1 MPNQKTRR
9 TRAIPDKLYDL
20 ITLPDGRDYTTFR
33 DTAFYPQF
41 SGASYDSFKWPDL
54 PYGVNPND
62 IIKVNVYG
70 NSGGLIAT
78 SYLTHEQIQSFIGS
92 DIPEQPAVVAINP
105 GDILRGLGFRRGRFQ
120 VTFDFLRVQAGSPF
134 PLLVNKDEKIYKGSF
149 ETDQEDGYV
158 YASEDHADS
167 NTVSGAKLYVK
178 ENKFIIQDIS
188 SDRTELII
196 SPAYINDE
204 DYLEG
209 FRLAAFNCLNWFPPE
224 GMTVQFDNAESQYL
238 LFNTEEDLPS
248 SFVNGT
254 IRINNAYF
262 AGKRIIPEERELLEV
277 EPDVEIEIQ
286 RPNLMGDKTL
296 DSLYGWT
303 THGVWPNANGVV
315 SSNSAPNNRGMRI
328 ESVEESSPAGQLA
341 VKVILANP
349 VNVAS
354 GYLEEVGRTI
364 GAMINVNNGFC
375 CEGHQLSMDIEGL
388 TMTASVWVKAPDGSK
403 IRLMAHSGAWGITGN
418 TKYSPIEFAT
428 GEWQRLVLTFYLIN
442 TSDNK
447 IQIRILWD
455 ARPAGIDPT
464 SASSMGEYY
473 LAAGCQLELG
483 STVTKFKRNTTL
495 QHEETTEVAINN
507 ILKFNDPD
515 GQLIS
520 CNFADG
526 EERFN
531 ERMIGGVLK
540 VTDAIAIDDLSQ
552 AASYSDAELENIYT
566 WDLQEADGPEG
577 QPGGLQHSWDS
588 ALHGQAIK
596 VTTPG
601 GKEMWQ
607 DGYHSWNADQRYSHS
622 GTVNHGYHCH
632 WRSGKGVDGGVAMY
646 FPDLNHQ
653 DFIIEPMRENAVE
666 AWSDPNNGYYV
677 KNNNADPRI
686 DGNYPLQ
693 NWWKHRGMWMASSDA
708 DGTSAMG
715 SLASWGVKP
724 GDTIR
729 VSWMQKSAPLDYAN
743 GGRKGA
749 SVGLRH
755 YFLEEYTPPAAPI
768 VTDTDVEAEDARMSD
783 MADPFNGGSSF
794 NTANDYFDPDNEA
807 NVKPGLNPKDLG
819 VDLNYYSGPTSDEYP
834 DPKPSSFGIKETGAR
849 SDGGY
854 WYIKETRAPLGSG
867 KMGTRTW
874 EPNWES
880 GASGNKKDP
889 PVDFEYNESANIWEY
904 TGASINLAVGAQSPG
919 KISKVI
925 MGVRGDIDSSAFGWT
940 WDGNDWI
947 SNYVGG
953 GGIFRSLNS
962 EGKLIP
968 RQDFPSRTELEIPGK
983 NISADEV
990 FEWLGEA
997 WSVVPGF
1004 NAEPGDDG
1012 SVVVKIATWRLE
1024 SLDSGP
1030 QARRYIQCQ
1039 DYNEWESAAFE
1050 VVVPEQWSLL
1060 DPFWIYVYGHYGDF
1074 GTLYVDQVKLDVIM
1088 TSDLR
1093 VRIDD
1098 TAVLAPL
1105 ELMIEDVVDS
1115 NTVRVTQT
1123 YDEAATSQGSVL
1135 SNFRVNKYSEFDNG
1149 FSVDYIS
1156 IPSGSED
1163 INVRFEGKILDVIN
1177 DDPQAKKVYVEKSYQ
1192 EFGDEIGA
1200 VMTGEDAIS
1209 IADPFE
1215 TYFIRYLLKDPDN
1228 LYTYLIT
1235 GDDTKS
1241 LITNF
1246 KPVNTQ
1252 EYPGSIAYKLLEP
1265 LDPDLEKLDMVY
1277 IANEVTPSLK
1287 ETINLVPFIDEK
1299 IPDTVLRLPK
1309 FDDLDSPIRDRETS
1323 YLSHTDLVGAGVAV
1337 REQLEDKVLSGSLED
1352 VTINVDYNQFSNF
1365 IHFGSAEKRIKNFK
1379 YKLSLIETYTNNSAS
1394 LSGNLLTG
1402 SGYLGS
1408 ATGSDVSASSVDI
1421 AKWEM
1426 SKRQTINEFDDFEN
1440 YMYFKSSSYVT
1451 SSNGE
1456 FYSNASPKYSGAGTL
1471 INPYVNESVTSSAF
1485 ITWFDNQIVTA
1496 SIYDRRNVNRLVN
1509 LLPEHITYDQENNE
1523 FVLFMDMMGHHYDNI
1538 WTHIKALSD
1547 MHDRSEDVTKGISQA
1562 LVEPVAKSLGFDL
1575 KEGRDLVRLPQ
1586 YHLGLQESGSNT
1598 NIYNIR
1604 FTKRSQKDVTR
1615 EIWNR
1620 ILATMPYMLKSKGTK
1635 QSLKALIAAYG
1646 IPTSILRI
1654 QEYGGPKISGAPDFE
1669 IKQRF
1674 TKAVDFHGSQYI
1686 KAPWYDTSFE
1696 RSPDTLEFRF
1706 KSKQEVDQ
1714 LLATKID
1721 SNNKIEAAVYLTNV
1735 AGVDSRGDVK
1745 FVLSGS
1751 TNQTATI
1758 SNQPVYNGEF
1768 WSVMVKRRTASIS
1781 SSYAD
1786 QSITSNYNPTT
1797 QSFDMFLG
1805 YYDSGIDD
1813 VIVRASAS
1821 MDISGSAGSGLLQ
1834 HWNVTS
1840 SVAGDN
1846 AWYIGGKFDDASK
1859 GQQFSGSMMEW
1870 RYWGTPLSE
1879 SAFYNHVAAPKAVN
1893 GNNPSSSYYDLS
1905 LRFSMDDYLNLHSS
1919 QNPYGIRDYSLT
1931 DGQLFAS
1938 ASGFDNEINFSNV
1951 LDRQKAF
1958 VPNIGIGKKSNK
1970 IRIENSVLKTPDGA
1984 AATLSPNERVEV
1996 SSYDLASND
2005 SAKLGI
2011 FFAPSDVINE
2021 DIILSVADLD
2031 YGSYLG
2037 DPRDI
2042 YEDSYVYGR
2051 FNRIADTYWQKW
2063 TTTQG
2068 FWDYIKLIKYYDLS
2082 LFDHLRKLSPGR
2094 AKKNLGLLI
2103 EPTILERSKVV
2114 IGAPPTV
2121 EDLRKEALYDLTVL
2135 AKPSSSREYSRGI
2148 LKSGFETSATAS
2160 NELEKQIQM
2169 DQYANI
2175 RVSGSKEFKSG
2186 TLSDF
2191 VFDVSGSNVL
2201 LRTAVTSSVNEKLVS
2216 DRIDYET
2223 VSSSGFQYGGGSLR
2237 SFGDINIDFEDRDY
2251 TTASVSTYGGD
2262 NIFFEVLP
2270 PNITGSRMSRHNE
2283 ETVLFYSSALSAS
2296 LYNAHSSSLQRSEYE
2311 SVYDSHTALFRLA
2324 YEGCKED
2331 GSTVPFGNN
2340 IAVEITETNPYV
2352 VTSTTTGDSYVDT
2365 DLSGE

>member
-9 TRAIPDKLYDL
+9 TKAIPDKLYDL
-20 ITLPDGRDYTTFR
+20 ITLPDGKDYTTFR
-33 DTAFYPQF
+33 DTDFYPQF
-41 SGASYDSFKWPDL
+41 SGDTYNSSKWPDL
-54 PYGVNPND
+54 SYGVDPND

-70 NSGGLIAT
+70 NNGGLIAT
-78 SYLTHEQIQSFIGS
+78 SYLTHQQIESFIGNS
-92 DIPEQPAVVAINP
+92 IPGQPAIVNLNP

-149 ETDQEDGYV
+149 ETDQEDGYA
-158 YASEDHADS
+158 YATEDHADS
-167 NTVSGAKLYVK
+167 DTQSGAKLYVK

-188 SDRTELII
+188 SDRTEVII

-204 DYLEG
+204 NYLEG
-209 FRLAAFNCLNWFPPE
+209 FRVAAFNCLNWFPPE
-224 GMTVQFDNAESQYL
+224 GMTVQFDGADSKYL
-238 LFNTEEDLPS
+238 LFNTEEDLPR

-254 IRINNAYF
+254 IRINDAYF
-262 AGKRIIPEERELLEV
+262 AGKRIIPEERDILDV
-277 EPDVEIEIQ
+277 EPNVEIETQ
-286 RPNLMGDKTL
+286 RPNLMDDRTL
-296 DSLYGWT
+296 DSLYGWS
-303 THGVWPNANGVV
+303 THGVWPNADGVV
-315 SSNSAPNNRGMRI
+315 SNDPAPNNKAMRM
-328 ESVEESSPAGQLA
+328 ESIAESNPAGQLA
-341 VKVILANP
+341 VKVMLDNP
-349 VNVAS
+349 VNVADS
-354 GYLEEVGRTI
+354 YLSETGRSVNT
-364 GAMINVNNGFC
+364 MINVNNSFHASR
-375 CEGHQLSMDIEGL
+375 HQLPMDIEGL
-388 TMTASVWVKAPDGSK
+388 TMTSSVWLKAPVGSRL
-403 IRLMAHSGAWGITGN
+403 RLMAHSGTWGVSGN
-418 TKYSPIEFAT
+418 TKYGPIEIAT
-428 GEWQRLVLTFYLIN
+428 GEWQRITNTFYLIN
-442 TSDNK
+442 TRDDQ
-447 IQIRILWD
+447 ILIRIMWD
-455 ARPAGIDPT
+455 PRQAGIDPT
-464 SASSMGEYY
+464 SASSMGEYM
-473 LAAGCQLELG
+473 LAAGCQLEQG
-483 STVTKFKRNTTL
+483 SVATKFKRNETL
-495 QHEETTEVAINN
+495 QHEETIEVAINN
-507 ILKFNDPD
+507 ILKFNDPN
-515 GQLIS
+515 GQLLS

-526 EERFN
+526 EETFN
-531 ERMIGGVLK
+531 EKMIGGVLK
-540 VTDAIAIDDLSQ
+540 INDAIAVDDLSH
-552 AASYSDAELENIYT
+552 ASSYSDAELENIYT
-566 WDLQEADGPEG
+566 WEVQEADGPEG
-577 QPGGLQHSWDS
+577 QPGGLSEQWNWDE
-588 ALHGQAIK
+588 ALHSQAVRVTNPDGQII
-596 VTTPG
+596 
-601 GKEMWQ
+601 WQ
-607 DGYHSWNADQRYSHS
+607 DGYHSWNATKPWGHS
-622 GTVNHGYHCH
+622 GTATVGYHSH

-653 DFIIEPMRENAVE
+653 DFIIDSMRSNALD
-666 AWSDPNNGYYV
+666 AWSDPSKGYYV

-686 DGNYPLQ
+686 DGNLQ
-693 NWWKHRGMWMASSDA
+693 LTEGWKHRGQWFATAHNGS
-708 DGTSAMG
+708 TMG
-715 SLASWGVKP
+715 SLASWGVKH

-755 YFLEEYTPPAAPI
+755 YFLEEYTPPSDPI
-768 VTDTDVEAEDARMSD
+768 VTDSDVEQEDKRISEMVDGGTFPVAE
-783 MADPFNGGSSF
+783 N
-794 NTANDYFDPDNEA
+794 YFDPDNTI
-807 NVKPGLNPKDLG
+807 NIKPNGNPKSLGLND
-819 VDLNYYSGPTSDEYP
+819 DYYPGPHPSEYP
-834 DPKPSSFGIKETGAR
+834 RPKPSSFGMREVGER
-849 SDGGY
+849 DSSGY
-854 WYIKETRAPLGSG
+854 WYIKETRASLRSG
-867 KMGTRTW
+867 KSGTRTW
-874 EPNWES
+874 EPNWET
-880 GASGNKKDP
+880 GATGNRVEAP
-889 PVDFEYNESANIWEY
+889 TEFTYHSNINEWEY
-904 TGASINLAVGAQSPG
+904 TGASVNLAEGTQSPG
-919 KISKVI
+919 VI
-925 MGVRGDIDSSAFGWT
+925 NQPADPAGREDVESNAFGWT
-940 WDGNDWI
+940 WDGQDWK
-947 SNYVGG
+947 SNYVEN
-953 GGIFRSLNS
+953 GGIFRKVDTN
-962 EGKLIP
+962 GKLIP
-968 RQDFPSRTELEIPGK
+968 VQDFPSRNDLEISGK

-990 FEWLGEA
+990 FEWLGEE
-997 WSVVPGF
+997 WSVVQGF

-1012 SVVVKIATWRLE
+1012 SVVVKTVTWRLTD
-1024 SLDSGP
+1024 LDSGP
-1030 QARRYIQCQ
+1030 SARQYIQCQ

-1050 VVVPEQWSLL
+1050 FVVPEQWSLL
-1060 DPFWIYVYGHYGDF
+1060 DPFWLYVQGHYGHY
-1074 GTLYVDQVKLDVIM
+1074 GTLYVDQVKLDLIM

-1098 TAVLAPL
+1098 TALLAPL
-1105 ELMIEDVVDS
+1105 ELTIEDVIDTD
-1115 NTVRVTQT
+1115 TVRVSKT
-1123 YDEAATSQGSVL
+1123 YDEAATEQGSVL
-1135 SNFRVNKYSEFDNG
+1135 SNFQVNKYSEFDKG
-1149 FSVDYIS
+1149 FSVDFVS
-1156 IPSGSED
+1156 IPSGSEN

-1177 DDPQAKKVYVEKSYQ
+1177 DDPQAKKIYVDKSYQ

-1200 VMTGEDAIS
+1200 IMTGEDAIS

-1215 TYFIRYLLKDPDN
+1215 TYFIRYMLKDPDN

-1241 LITNF
+1241 LIINF

-1265 LDPDLEKLDMVY
+1265 LETDIEKLDMVY

-1337 REQLEDKVLSGSLED
+1337 REQLEDKILSGSLED
-1352 VTINVDYNQFSNF
+1352 VTINIDYRQFSNF
-1365 IHFGSAEKRIKNFK
+1365 VHFGSIEKRIKNFK
-1379 YKLSLIETYTNNSAS
+1379 HKLSLIETYSNNSAS

-1402 SGYLGS
+1402 SGYLNS
-1408 ATGSDVSASSVDI
+1408 PTGSNVSASAVDI
-1421 AKWEM
+1421 AKWEL
-1426 SKRQTINEFDDFEN
+1426 SRRTTINEFDDFEN

-1456 FYSNASPKYSGAGTL
+1456 FYSNASPKFSGNGTL
-1471 INPYVNESVTSSAF
+1471 TNPYTNESVTSSAF
-1485 ITWFDNQIVTA
+1485 ITWFDNQIATA
-1496 SIYDRRNVNRLVN
+1496 SIWDRSNVNRLVN

-1538 WTHIKALSD
+1538 WTHVKALSD
-1547 MHDRSEDVTKGISQA
+1547 VHDRSEDVTRGISQA
-1562 LVEPVAKSLGFDL
+1562 LVEPVAKSLGFDM

-1598 NIYNIR
+1598 NIYNVR
-1604 FTKRSQKDVTR
+1604 FTKKSQKDVTR

-1620 ILATMPYMLKSKGTK
+1620 ILATMPYILKSKGTK

-1686 KAPWYDTSFE
+1686 KAPWYSTSFD

-1706 KSKQEVDQ
+1706 RSKQEVDQ

-1721 SNNKIEAAVYLTNV
+1721 PNNKIEAAVYLTNV
-1735 AGVDSRGDVK
+1735 AGIDSRGDIK

-1768 WSVMVKRRTASIS
+1768 WSVMVRRRTASIS
-1781 SSYAD
+1781 SSYSD
-1786 QSITSNYNPTT
+1786 QSITSNFNPTT

-1813 VIVRASAS
+1813 IIVRASAS
-1821 MDISGSAGSGLLQ
+1821 MDISGSEGEGLLQ

-1846 AWYIGGKFDDASK
+1846 EWYIGGKFDDASK
-1859 GQQFSGSMMEW
+1859 GQQFSGSLMEW

-1893 GNNPSSSYYDLS
+1893 GNNPSSSYYDMS
-1905 LRFSMDDYLNLHSS
+1905 LRFSMDDNINLHSS
-1919 QNPYGIRDYSLT
+1919 QNPTGIRDYSLT
-1931 DGQLFAS
+1931 DGQLYAS

-1970 IRIENSVLKTPDGA
+1970 IRLENSVLKTPDGA
-1984 AATLSPNERVEV
+1984 PATLSPNERVEV

-2051 FNRIADTYWQKW
+2051 FNRVADTYWKKW

-2082 LFDHLRKLSPGR
+2082 LFDHLRRLSPGR

-2103 EPTILERSKVV
+2103 EPTLLERSKVV
-2114 IGAPPTV
+2114 IGAPPII
-2121 EDLRKEALYDLTVL
+2121 EDLRKEAIYDLTNVMWNTT
-2135 AKPSSSREYSRGI
+2135 SSREYSTGI
-2148 LKSGFETSATAS
+2148 LKSGYETAMTMS
-2160 NELEKQIQM
+2160 NELEKQLTI
-2169 DQYANI
+2169 DQYSNI
-2175 RVSGSKEFKSG
+2175 LVSGSKEFRSG

-2191 VFDVSGSNVL
+2191 AFNVSGSNTL
-2201 LRTAVTSSVNEKLVS
+2201 LRSAVTSSVNEKLVS

-2223 VSSSGFQYGGGSLR
+2223 VSSSGFQFGNGSLR
-2237 SFGDINIDFEDRDY
+2237 AFGDVSVDFEDRQY
-2251 TTASVSTYGGD
+2251 VTASVSTYGGD
-2262 NIFFEVLP
+2262 NVFFESFP
-2270 PNITGSRMSRHNE
+2270 PNITGSRMARFNE
-2283 ETVLFYSSALSAS
+2283 ETVLFYSSATSAS
-2296 LYNAHSSSLQRSEYE
+2296 LFNAHSSSLQRSEYE

-2331 GSTVPFGNN
+2331 GSTVPFGNKS
-2340 IAVEITETNPYV
+2340 AVEIIETNPYR

-2365 DLSGE
+2365 DLVGE